1 MMKNQTY
8 CVIMAGGG
16 GIRFWPVSRTARP
29 KQFLDMLGTGKTF
42 LRSTFERFASFIPAE
57 NFLVVTNAAHKEL
70 ALEQLPELTE
80 RQILTEPLG
89 RNTATCIA
97 YAAFRLQATAPGAT
111 MIVTP
116 SDHLI
121 LSAAAFRDVVGE
133 GVDFASTHDALVT
146 IGVRPTR
153 PATGYGYIQTGKS
166 VGDSHLHQ
174 VRIFTEKPSAE
185 LAQAFLQSGDFVWN
199 SGIFIW
205 QTEAILRQ
213 LEKLM
218 PDTYY
223 LFRSAGAVFGT
234 PQENDS
240 IARIYPECRNISI
253 DYAVMEQA
261 DNVYVRCGDFGWSD
275 LGTWGSLYDY
285 LPKDENGNT
294 TGCEA
299 VTFDTTD
306 CLVRLPEGKL
316 AVIDGLSDYIVVDTA
331 DALLICPK
339 GTEQNIKRYIDAI
352 KFHKGERHI

>member
-1 MMKNQTY
+1 MDLNSY
-8 CVIMAGGG
+8 CIIMAGGYG
-16 GIRFWPVSRTARP
+16 NRFWPVSNKRCP
-29 KQFLDMLGTGKTF
+29 KQFSDILHTGK
-42 LRSTFERFASFIPAE
+42 SFIRQTYERISYLFPANRIYIITGEEYDEMTRKQIPEIPRE
-57 NFLVVTNAAHKEL
+57 NIL
-70 ALEQLPELTE
+70 LEPY
-80 RQILTEPLG
+80 I

-121 LSAAAFRDVVGE
+121 LNEAAFRDVVEE